1 METVTGTVERITFQ
15 SVENGYAILRFAVAG
30 YTEPIT
36 VIGAF
41 SSVSPGESLRLT
53 GFWTSHPKFGH
64 QFKVNDYQVTRPAT
78 ITGIQKYL
86 GSGLIK
92 GVGPVTAKRIVE
104 HFGLA
109 TLDVIESDIGRLS
122 EVKGIA
128 RRRIERIQV
137 TWAEQ
142 RAIKDVMLFLQ
153 SHSVS
158 THLAVKIYKTYGNEA
173 ISVVESNPYR
183 LAAEVYGIGFKTAD
197 QIAQNMGLAADAPTR
212 LQAGL
217 LYTLNQAAE
226 QGHCYLPD
234 TELVKQATEIL
245 AVESEP
251 LSTALLVLEKD
262 KLTRTEQAGEISAVY
277 LPTLWQ
283 AEQSVARRITN
294 LLRHPVK
301 VDLLRVDGWIQR
313 YAEQSSLTLSDEQSN
328 AIIQAV
334 SHRVM
339 ILTGG
344 PGTGKTSTMKC
355 LVELLRAMK
364 KRVLLASPTGRA
376 AQRLSEVT
384 GMDALTIHRLLAF
397 DPKNFGFKHNEE
409 NPLAADVVIVDEA
422 SMLDVVLANNL
433 LKAIAPTTQLI
444 LVGDVDQLPSV
455 GPGTV
460 LRDLIESGA
469 LPVTRL
475 TTIFR
480 QAASSLIIQNAH
492 RINKGEYPILIKPGE
507 RQADC
512 YFIEAAEPEEILE
525 IIVKTVSQS
534 LPKRLSYDPMCDI
547 QVLTPMNRGTVGA
560 TNLNTILQLALNP
573 KDAGKQE
580 LNRGGRILRVGDK
593 VIQKVNN
600 YDLEVFN
607 GDMGRVEF
615 VDLEDQHVAVRFG
628 NSLVT
633 YDYADVLELGLA
645 YAVSTHKSQGSEYP
659 VVVIP
664 VHTSHYRML
673 SRNLLY
679 TALTRAKK
687 LVVLIGTKKAIAAAL
702 HNVEAVKRYTRLRE
716 ICR

>member
-41 SSVSPGESLRLT
+41 SSVSPGENLRLT
-53 GFWTSHPKFGH
+53 GFWTSHPKFGQ

-153 SHSVS
+153 SHSIS

-217 LYTLNQAAE
+217 LYTLSQAAE

-234 TELVKQATEIL
+234 NELVEEAAKIL
-245 AVESEP
+245 AVEKDALTSA
-251 LSTALLVLEKD
+251 LVLLVAEKRV
-262 KLTRTEQAGEISAVY
+262 TTEGQAVY
-277 LPTLWQ
+277 LPSLWQ
-283 AEQSVARRITN
+283 AEQAVARRITN

-313 YAEQSSLTLSDEQSN
+313 YAEQSSLTLSDEQN
-328 AIIQAV
+328 TAIIQAV

-397 DPKNFGFKHNEE
+397 DPKTFGFKHSEE
-409 NPLAADVVIVDEA
+409 NPLAADIVIVDEA

-469 LPVTRL
+469 VPVTRL

-534 LPKRLSYDPMCDI
+534 LPKRLSYDPMKDI

-633 YDYADVLELGLA
+633 YDYADVLELGHA

-687 LVVLIGTKKAIAAAL
+687 VVVLIGTKKAIAAAL
-702 HNVEAVKRYTRLRE
+702 HNVEAVKRYTTLQRL
-716 ICR
+716 CAK